1 MLLIKF
7 QSFLNKIIDY
17 YSIHKVEKLIIKT
30 LYKNNLGPNSDGLND
45 VQLRS
50 LSNSSKYISSKSS
63 IFRTA
68 MQNLKFKKFIEYLDN
83 YENIK
88 ITLDGMTYYSTNHI
102 FIKQTFITATISGIF
117 SVLLSVITNLIL
129 K

>member
-63 IFRTA
+63 IFHTA

-117 SVLLSVITNLIL
+117 SILLSVITNLIL